1 MDIEFT
7 EFGIMGCF
15 VISLVIRCVLIA
27 DVGVGGVL
35 LRSSRTKSGQTCLL

>member
-15 VISLVIRCVLIA
+15 VISLVIQCVLIA
-27 DVGVGGVL
+27 DVGGGSL